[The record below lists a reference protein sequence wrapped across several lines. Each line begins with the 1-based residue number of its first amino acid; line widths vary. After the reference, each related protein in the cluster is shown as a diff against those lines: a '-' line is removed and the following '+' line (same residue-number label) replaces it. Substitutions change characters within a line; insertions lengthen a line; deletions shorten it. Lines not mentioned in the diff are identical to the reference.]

1 MRNVARVLADTGKVS
16 HEEARE
22 TLLRHNGDTDAVWHE
37 YVSKGILTEK
47 EVFTSLAQLYAHEF
61 IDISELDIPS
71 EALSALSGS
80 FCREE
85 KVIPLE
91 IRDGYIFIGMDA
103 PQNFKVVDE
112 ISSTSGYTPIIK
124 VVTPTDLK
132 EALNRYFRADDE
144 IEKLSEVLEDAAE
157 EEDED
162 DNFDINDDSPVI
174 RFANLLIFQAIR
186 DRASDIHVE
195 PGPKGARVRYR
206 IDGVLHE
213 VQKIEKASQLGIIS
227 RLKLMSE
234 IDIAERRKPQDG
246 RMTVKYEGQ
255 NVDIRVVTLPT
266 VWGEKLI
273 MRILDQ
279 GGGDRNIDTIGMSEV
294 NQKNFINAISKPQ
307 GMVLVTGPTGS
318 GKSTTLYTALGNVAK
333 TEVSVVTVEDPVEKR
348 IPGVDQVQ
356 INARAGNT
364 ISNVLKFILRADPD
378 VVFVGEIRD
387 EETAA
392 LAIEASMTGHLV
404 LSTLHTNS
412 APAAAARLIQMG
424 VEPYLV
430 GDSVSCIVA
439 QRLARKLCEDCKI
452 TAKIPDELIESLQ
465 PILGS
470 IEIYKAVG
478 CKQCGNIGY
487 KGRIALT
494 EVMIMNPQI
503 ERVIMNNG
511 TAADI
516 RKVAKEQ
523 GMASLREDGWDK
535 VKQGITTIE
544 EVFRVTTE

>member
-1 MRNVARVLADTGKVS
+1 MRNVARVLADTGKVGLD
-16 HEEARE
+16 EARAA
-22 TLLRHNGDTDAVWHE
+22 LQRLDGDTDAVWHE
-37 YVSKGILTEK
+37 FVSSGLVTEK
-47 EVFTSLAQLYAHEF
+47 EVFSSLARLYNQEF
-61 IDISELDIPS
+61 VDISELEIPS
-71 EALSALSGS
+71 EALSVLPGP
-80 FCREE
+80 FCRSE

-91 IRDGYIFIGMDA
+91 IRGSYLFIGMDS

-112 ISSTSGYTPIIK
+112 ISSTAGYTPVVK

-144 IEKLSEVLEDAAE
+144 IERLSEVLEDDATAE
-157 EEDED
+157 EEE
-162 DNFDINDDSPVI
+162 DNFDLNDDSPII

-213 VQKIEKASQLGIIS
+213 VQKIEKNSQLGIIS

-255 NVDIRVVTLPT
+255 SVDIRVVTLPT

-279 GGGDRNIDTIGMSEV
+279 GGGDRSIDTIGMSEV
-294 NQKNFINAISKPQ
+294 NQKNFISAISKPQ

-439 QRLARKLCEDCKI
+439 QRLARKLCEDCKVI
-452 TAKIPDELIESLQ
+452 IDIPEELMEEVSPKI
-465 PILGS
+465 GS
-470 IEIYKAVG
+470 KQVYKAVG
-478 CKQCGNIGY
+478 CKQCSNIGY

-494 EVMIMNPQI
+494 EVMIMNPEI
-503 ERVIMNNG
+503 EKVIMGNG

-516 RKVAKEQ
+516 RKVAAEQ
-523 GMASLREDGWDK
+523 GMASLRDDGWAK
-535 VKQGITTIE
+535 VSQGITTIE
-544 EVFRVTTE
+544 EVFRTTA